1 MQLTIKNTIFFSLL
15 VQIIT
20 GIISLHGLFI
30 TLPKKHKIL
39 SDVLILETI
48 VQFIEMVFY
57 IWISYAVININNITS
72 RRYIDWFITTPTMLL
87 STIMFMKYQELKEQQ
102 KLNDQLSTYQFIK
115 NNKVLISKMFLFN
128 LLMLFFGYLGE
139 KAVLSKITST
149 TIGFV
154 FFYKSFYLIYNNY
167 AKKSILGLQLFYFL
181 FIVWS
186 LYGVAAL
193 LSVKFKNISYNLL
206 DIIAKNFYGL
216 YIYYKILQ
224 LSNHTYQ

>member
-1 MQLTIKNTIFFSLL
+1 MQLTIKNTIFFSLI

-20 GIISLHGLFI
+20 GIISLDGLFI
-30 TLPKKHKIL
+30 RLPKKHQIL

-48 VQFIEMVFY
+48 VQFIELIFY

-115 NNKVLISKMFLFN
+115 DNKVLISKIFLFN
-128 LLMLFFGYLGE
+128 LLMLLFGYLGE
-139 KAVLSKITST
+139 KTIISKIIST

-154 FFYKSFYLIYNNY
+154 FF
-167 AKKSILGLQLFYFL
+167 
-181 FIVWS
+181 
-186 LYGVAAL
+186 
-193 LSVKFKNISYNLL
+193 FK
-206 DIIAKNFYGL
+206 
-216 YIYYKILQ
+216 
-224 LSNHTYQ
+224 

>member
-30 TLPKKHKIL
+30 TLPKKHQIL

-48 VQFIEMVFY
+48 VQFIEMIFY

-87 STIMFMKYQELKEQQ
+87 STIMFMKYQELKEQH

-115 NNKVLISKMFLFN
+115 DNKVLISKIFLFN
-128 LLMLFFGYLGE
+128 LLMLLFGYLGE
-139 KAVLSKITST
+139 KTILSKITST

-181 FIVWS
+181 FVVWS

-193 LSVKFKNISYNLL
+193 LSIKLKNISYNLL
-206 DIIAKNFYGL
+206 DIVAKNFYGL